1 VFEAPSVEERAAWR
15 ARIAEGPG
23 AHADIA
29 SSVTCL
35 TEVDEWHDR
44 EGGVAGASPAWLRIA
59 AWNIERGRDAAA
71 AGSLLAS
78 VDADVVLLSEVDRGM
93 ARSANVDVFASLAS
107 SAGAGV
113 AAFGV
118 EFVELGLGDA
128 REWEALAASGPG
140 PFENQLG
147 LHGNAVLSRIGLDD
161 ACVLRLDAGGD
172 WFTEERGQ
180 PRVGGRCA
188 VAGRAG
194 ALVVVSVHLESGS
207 TARARAVQLGTL
219 LAMVDE
225 RFGAGSA
232 AVVGGD
238 LNTFGAPIGDILDR
252 TSARSMR
259 AEEPTRFS
267 WPVPHEPLFE
277 DVAAAH
283 GYGWVDAN
291 VAGPTTHHGPDSL
304 PDHVPMH
311 LDWLLVR
318 GVEARR
324 PAIVTA
330 GGLSDHELVA
340 VSVRLSGD
348 GR

>member
-1 VFEAPSVEERAAWR
+1 MFAAPSIAEREGWR
-15 ARIAEGPG
+15 ARIPEGRK

-29 SSVTCL
+29 ASVSCL
-35 TEVDEWHDR
+35 NEVDRWQR
-44 EGGVAGASPAWLRIA
+44 GGPPADPGAWLRIA
-59 AWNIERGRDAAA
+59 AWNVERGRDAAA
-71 AGSLLAS
+71 AGDVLAS

-107 SAGAGV
+107 SAGATE

-128 REWEALAASGPG
+128 REQESLAAAPG
-140 PFENQLG
+140 PVANDLG
-147 LHGNAVLSRIGLDD
+147 LHGNAVLSRIGLEE

-194 ALVVVSVHLESGS
+194 PLVVVSVHLESGS
-207 TARARAVQLGTL
+207 TADERAAQLATL
-219 LAMVDE
+219 LAMVDD
-225 RFGAGSA
+225 RFGSSSP

-238 LNTFGAPIGDILDR
+238 LNTFGAPIATLFDR
-252 TSARSMR
+252 SAARSLR
-259 AEEPTRFS
+259 AAEPTRFS
-267 WPVPHEPLFE
+267 WPVPHEPLFA
-277 DVAAAH
+277 DVAAGH
-283 GYGWVDAN
+283 GYGWLDAN
-291 VAGPTTHHGPDSL
+291 VAGPTTYHGPDSL
-304 PDHVPMH
+304 PDHVPLH

-324 PAIVTA
+324 PAIVSSR
-330 GGLSDHELVA
+330 GLSDHQLVA
-340 VSVRLSGD
+340 VSVRP
-348 GR
+348 